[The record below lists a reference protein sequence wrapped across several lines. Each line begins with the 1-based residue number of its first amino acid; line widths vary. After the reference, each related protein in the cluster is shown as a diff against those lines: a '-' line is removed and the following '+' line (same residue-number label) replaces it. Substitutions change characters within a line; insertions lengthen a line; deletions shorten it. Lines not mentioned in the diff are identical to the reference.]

1 MTDKTHWRKTESR
14 FLARKPLIRAIR
26 GLQLGE
32 QLLMCRIFALR
43 SSAPRSVYD
52 SLFGGE
58 HSLKN
63 QSCGD
68 SRKECHGDGWGIGH
82 YNEDRAE
89 RVRSPRPAAEDPLYR
104 QLAESLQARTL
115 LAHVRQASMGNVAE
129 RNCHPFVYS
138 RWMVAHNGTVVG
150 FPAVREE
157 LRASLPLEF
166 REHIQGDT
174 DSEHAFFLILTRLEQ
189 MLGTLEAPAPVEVL
203 REVLASTIRS
213 LEEHC
218 PAREISRRDSTSC
231 SQTARAW
238 SPRAGDTPCFGRK
251 SLSMARKRFTSPR
264 SRRWRGNGRKCPR
277 GLLFAWMRGWIA
289 VSGSR
294 TANVAMGKHC

>member
-1 MTDKTHWRKTESR
+1 
-14 FLARKPLIRAIR
+14 
-26 GLQLGE
+26 
-32 QLLMCRIFALR
+32 MCRIFALR

-89 RVRSPRPAAEDPLYR
+89 RVRSPRPAAQDPLYR

-115 LAHVRQASMGNVAE
+115 VAHVRQASMGNVKE
-129 RNCHPFVYS
+129 RNCHPFVFG
-138 RWMVAHNGTVVG
+138 RWMFAHNGTVVG

-157 LRASLPLEF
+157 LRALLPLEF

-189 MLGTLEAPAPVEVL
+189 MLGTLKAPATVEVL
-203 REVLASTIRS
+203 REALASTIRS
-213 LEEHC
+213 LEERC
-218 PAREISRRDSTSC
+218 PGEGEEPSRFNFVLTDGQSLVASRWGHTLFWEKIAFNGAEAVHVASEPTMAGQWTEVPERSFICVDASLDCRIWRPDS
-231 SQTARAW
+231 QR
-238 SPRAGDTPCFGRK
+238 
-251 SLSMARKRFTSPR
+251 
-264 SRRWRGNGRKCPR
+264 
-277 GLLFAWMRGWIA
+277 
-289 VSGSR
+289 
-294 TANVAMGKHC
+294 